1 MSIVAYRA
9 HARNEIRTF
18 AQKISTRPV
27 TDVPLAAIIA
37 PGPPG
42 IGKTTASLELLA
54 DNGMGRLVSPS
65 HEQAKERRAETRK
78 LLVSTNRAHITPRH
92 IVGLGRKCLYLPE
105 DKWAA
110 FGWGFGTV
118 ACDQCPSKQQCP
130 GIRQHWQSTDI
141 YLGVHSMANWSKPG
155 VLIIDEMP
163 SPVDTRLF
171 TSTELARIGANI
183 WHPTLE
189 GWRRGFEQ
197 QWNRVLNCIEDF
209 VTQCVSP
216 KVWGTTV
223 QLRGL
228 FPVGS
233 PQRDDLDFLC
243 DYFET
248 NPVPAPPASS
258 VRSGSITPEKWIAG
272 DIDRLVRVLRW
283 ESDGVEVPVRVDLG
297 LALSACARVYG
308 DNKGRFVDYR
318 LEFRER
324 WTPPTT
330 SHMIL
335 DSTAPLSQEIYAR
348 LYPNHTIEKSFNC
361 VPLPTAHLE
370 LEHYDS
376 YGFARSRTLTCAK
389 TLLKPGVNARV
400 RAVRKLIYK
409 ARQLRQNRYQKV
421 KIGII
426 DHKAFL
432 EAIGY
437 DFHNEAVL
445 TSSNSQRLRPA
456 PEPLLQTAW
465 NELESIAELVIGY
478 HGGVTG
484 SNLFNNVRVLAVMG
498 DPTGHIGMLAEEAR
512 TLDMDAVTYFR
523 WAVCVNAT
531 QEIFRARLLDASPTN
546 LKTVM
551 YFGHHAPDLTNMGAT
566 WTSAPWAEG
575 GRIQSAAAHAF
586 EAAVWEQ
593 TSTTKN
599 PILGVLMPEFAGMH
613 TTLIGSALYALRATG
628 EDWDATSPKTR
639 ECYRR
644 AASTVARTLGFHT
657 YYVPNP
663 LGNRKPIPVHA
674 ASRAEAEQAFDE
686 IKDYLL
692 STPSWRVKDFND
704 LALKAED
711 QRDNDDLLAQEV
723 EAVRAGI
730 TQASEDY
737 HAAITREA
745 LTNQAA
751 SAALCADDDPQAA
764 VELTTLEAEY
774 AQKRADLWQIYRQNV
789 KQHIVTWKNLK
800 KRYKAVQSL
809 LVQPADVLKFAYKG
823 IVL

>member
-9 HARNEIRTF
+9 HARNEIRTY
-18 AQKISTRPV
+18 AQKISTRSI
-27 TDVPLAAIIA
+27 TTTPLAAIIA

-54 DNGMGRLVSPS
+54 DNGEGRLVSPS

-130 GIRQHWQSTDI
+130 GIRQHWQQTDI

-171 TSTELARIGANI
+171 GSTELARIGANI
-183 WHPTLE
+183 WHPILE
-189 GWRRGFEQ
+189 GWRRGFEA
-197 QWNRVLNCIEDF
+197 QWNRVLNCIEDY

-216 KVWGTTV
+216 KIWGTTV
-223 QLRGL
+223 TLRDL
-228 FPVGS
+228 FPAGS
-233 PQRDDLDFLC
+233 PQRADLDFLC
-243 DYFET
+243 DYFEA
-248 NPVPAPPASS
+248 NPVPAPPSNS

-283 ESDGVEVPVRVDLG
+283 ESDGVEIAVRADMG
-297 LALSACARVYG
+297 LALTMCARVYG

-335 DSTAPLSQEIYAR
+335 DSTAPLSQEVYSR
-348 LYPNHTIEKSFNC
+348 LYPNHVIEKSFNA
-361 VPLPTAHLE
+361 VPLPAAHIE
-370 LEHYDS
+370 LEHFDS
-376 YGFARSRTLTCAK
+376 YGFARSRSLTAAK
-389 TLLKPGVNARV
+389 TLLKPGINARV
-400 RAVRKLIYK
+400 RAIRKLVYK
-409 ARQLRQNRYQKV
+409 VRQIRTNRYQKV
-421 KIGII
+421 KVGII
-426 DHKAFL
+426 DHKALL
-432 EAIGY
+432 ESIGF

-445 TSSNSQRLRPA
+445 TNGNNQRQRPA
-456 PEPLLQTAW
+456 PDKLLQDAW
-465 NELESIAELVIGY
+465 AELESVADLVIGY

-484 SNLFNNVRVLAVMG
+484 SNLFNNVRILAVIG

-523 WAVCVNAT
+523 WAVSVNAT
-531 QEIFRARLLDASPTN
+531 QEIFRARLLDASPGN

-551 YFGHHAPDLTNMGAT
+551 YFGRHAPDLANMGASWNKGT
-566 WTSAPWAEG
+566 WAEG
-575 GRIQSAAAHAF
+575 GRILSAAAHAF

-593 TSTTKN
+593 TGATKN

-613 TTLIGSALYALRATG
+613 TTLIGSALYALRVSG
-628 EDWDATSPKTR
+628 EEWDATSPKTR

-644 AASTVARTLGFHT
+644 AASSVARSLGFHT
-657 YYVPNP
+657 YHVPNP
-663 LGNRKPIPVHA
+663 LGGRKPIPVHA
-674 ASRAEAEQAFDE
+674 ASQAEAFAAFDE
-686 IKDYLL
+686 IKDFLL
-692 STPSWRVKDFND
+692 STPSWRVKDYDD
-704 LALKAED
+704 LALRAEE
-711 QRDNDDLLAQEV
+711 QREDDNVLAQEV
-723 EAVRAGI
+723 EAVRAGVA
-730 TQASEDY
+730 QVRADY
-737 HAAITREA
+737 HEN
-745 LTNQAA
+745 LDKESLKHQAA
-751 SAALCADDDPQAA
+751 CAALSVDDVQSAAQLAALDADFEQTRIDMRRD
-764 VELTTLEAEY
+764 
-774 AQKRADLWQIYRQNV
+774 YRQNLKKHLTV
-789 KQHIVTWKNLK
+789 WRGLK
-800 KRYKAVQSL
+800 KRYKAVESL
-809 LVQPADVLKFAYKG
+809 LVQPKDVLKFAYKG